1 MLGEA
6 KELLLN
12 EEGIL
17 KEGLTFHPILDA
29 AEEYH
34 TRLLNL
40 AIEVCTCMYMYT
52 HAYICVCMYVHVH
65 RTYTYMYTSIY
76 VHLCV
81 LVCQAFQFAILAH
94 HNSLL

>member
-40 AIEVCTCMYMYT
+40 AIEVCTCMYMYVHVHT
-52 HAYICVCMYVHVH
+52 CIYMCMYVRTCTSYVH
-65 RTYTYMYTSIY
+65 IY
-76 VHLCV
+76 VHEYICTFMCTCV
-81 LVCQAFQFAILAH
+81 SGFSVCYTCP
-94 HNSLL
+94 S